1 MCSPKLNTPDKNY
14 QLKIC
19 QIHRSKRQNVGTEL
33 LFNKQHLSGYKFC
46 GCGLVLSLQGPWP
59 CYAWLALCIAAVR
72 KNTGIHS
79 AGAELT
85 WVHSAKSNP
94 TQSTS

>member
-33 LFNKQHLSGYKFC
+33 LFNKQHLSGMST
-46 GCGLVLSLQGPWP
+46 LSTNFV
-59 CYAWLALCIAAVR
+59 AVALS
-72 KNTGIHS
+72 S
-79 AGAELT
+79 AFK
-85 WVHSAKSNP
+85 VHGHAMHG
-94 TQSTS
+94 